1 VPATLAAQARTRNAL
16 QRVRGLATPADLWR
30 AGLASVRGALSTR
43 RLGAGAVLIGLADSS
58 AAAWRQRLRACHPW
72 WRWLLSELVAVPTPR
87 GRDGGDSPPPPAWC
101 AKGADPSQEWATD
114 RPELGDLP
122 SAGARHVVTGTL
134 TGLPAPLAAPAG
146 AESAPPGTSRN
157 GCTGLA
163 RRASHHTPLQAGGS
177 GMRGLR
183 LVKNLKFALM
193 GWVPLGW
200 VPPGWVELP
209 ALVVDLAPDEQQALS
224 LAESSIEALNL
235 ADAVLAF
242 WRQHLR
248 EASPP

>member
-1 VPATLAAQARTRNAL
+1 
-16 QRVRGLATPADLWR
+16 
-30 AGLASVRGALSTR
+30 
-43 RLGAGAVLIGLADSS
+43 
-58 AAAWRQRLRACHPW
+58 
-72 WRWLLSELVAVPTPR
+72 
-87 GRDGGDSPPPPAWC
+87 
-101 AKGADPSQEWATD
+101 
-114 RPELGDLP
+114 
-122 SAGARHVVTGTL
+122 
-134 TGLPAPLAAPAG
+134 
-146 AESAPPGTSRN
+146 
-157 GCTGLA
+157 
-163 RRASHHTPLQAGGS
+163 
-177 GMRGLR
+177 MRGLR